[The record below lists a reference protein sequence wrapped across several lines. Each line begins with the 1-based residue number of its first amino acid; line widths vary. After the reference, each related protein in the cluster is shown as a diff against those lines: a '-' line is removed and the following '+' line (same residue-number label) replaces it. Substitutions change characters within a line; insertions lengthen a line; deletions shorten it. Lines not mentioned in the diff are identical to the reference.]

1 MAITLSSGVRT
12 NLQSLQ
18 GISDLLNTAQNRL
31 ATGKKV
37 NSALDN
43 PSSFFT
49 ALNLSDRSTK
59 LNGLLDGIN
68 NGVSTIKAASSG
80 LDSIYKS
87 LQTAQGI
94 LDSVKADAGSTSN
107 SVRSTAT
114 VNGATPLNGGVPD
127 LNFANSDQITFTDTV
142 SGAITTISLGA
153 TAASDNVQDLINKVN
168 AQGNGVYTASLNN
181 SNIVF
186 TSNSGNAFTLAST
199 GGAGAGV
206 STLFGGVVASVT
218 SIPSSG
224 VDQNKLNSYAKQ
236 LNTVFD
242 SIDQFAADSSFNG
255 VNLLKSGNDLKINY
269 NEDGTSNTTV
279 ASRQVDAASFG
290 LTDVSLTAS
299 TLTDFANKATQLKD
313 ALSSVRLYQSEY
325 TSTLSIAQNRQS
337 FSKSLSDILQTGADN
352 LTNADQ
358 NQEAANVL
366 ALQTRQSL
374 SQSALSLSV
383 QADQAVLQ
391 LLR

>member
-49 ALNLSDRSTK
+49 AQNLSDRSTK

-68 NGVSTIKAASSG
+68 NGVSTVKAASSG

-94 LDSVKADAGSTSN
+94 VDSVKADAAKAANQLRGTVTTLTSTL
-107 SVRSTAT
+107 A
-114 VNGATPLNGGVPD
+114 LDGGVPD
-127 LNFANSDQITFTDTV
+127 LNFANNDEITFTDNVTGGQTV
-142 SGAITTISLGA
+142 IDLGA
-153 TAASDNVQDLINKVN
+153 TAAADTVQDLIDKIN
-168 AQGNGVYTASLNN
+168 AQGNGVYSASLNN
-181 SNIVF
+181 GALTL
-186 TSNSGNAFTLAST
+186 TSTSSNAFTVSTTTAGSATAMLGATLAST
-199 GGAGAGV
+199 VG
-206 STLFGGVVASVT
+206 T
-218 SIPSSG
+218 
-224 VDQNKLNSYAKQ
+224 VDQGKINSYAKQ
-236 LNTVFD
+236 FNDVLD

-255 VNLLKSGNDLKINY
+255 VNLLKAGNDLTINY
-269 NEDGTSNTTV
+269 NEDGSSKSTVTSRDITAANFNLADINATGTGTV
-279 ASRQVDAASFG
+279 
-290 LTDVSLTAS
+290 
-299 TLTDFANKATQLKD
+299 TDFTNKLQMLKD
-313 ALSSVRLYQSEY
+313 ALSSVRQYQTEY
-325 TSTLSIAQNRQS
+325 ASTLSIAQNRQS